1 MTLATQSTI
10 PHLTASI
17 ASALSEQT
25 RLNIVS
31 LGNTL
36 VLPDDANEVEIKHVI
51 GCMGLMQSGIEKS
64 DAALRYNIGR
74 AVMALAS
81 CGEEKQDIEQA
92 IDAANLPQLLK
103 RSAKTISNW
112 AYVARMIPPEELRDV
127 SWTVLSEAAAA
138 PPKDTAAALEW
149 RKKRQELLEEAAEKP
164 EEFTAK
170 KTRERVKELQTQLN
184 PSTGAERPVREST
197 NELLLRYV
205 KLSRLANVAHSGQL
219 REIGFD
225 SVGVLVDM
233 IEALGNELVN
243 RDVVEPDPL
252 EESLY
257 WIKKPQ
263 DAEEV

>member
-1 MTLATQSTI
+1 MKLANQTKSILETI
-10 PHLTASI
+10 AINLA
-17 ASALSEQT
+17 EQT
-25 RLNIVS
+25 RQNISTDGVS
-31 LGNTL
+31 L
-36 VLPDDANEVEIKHVI
+36 VFPEDATEGELKHVVSRL
-51 GCMGLMQSGIEKS
+51 GAMQGSTEKLDS
-64 DAALRYNIGR
+64 MLRYFIGR
-74 AVMALAS
+74 TILTIVAACPIKRTLEEVVDEMNLAELV
-81 CGEEKQDIEQA
+81 G
-92 IDAANLPQLLK
+92 
-103 RSAKTISNW
+103 RSASTVRNW
-112 AYVARMIPPEELRDV
+112 AYVAKVIPPEDLKAV

-184 PSTGAERPVREST
+184 PPTGAERPVREST

>member
-1 MTLATQSTI
+1 MTLATQDTI
-10 PHLTASI
+10 PKLTASI
-17 ASALSEQT
+17 AAALAEQT

-51 GCMGLMQSGIEKS
+51 GCLGLMHNGIEKS

-74 AVMALAS
+74 AVMALAA
-81 CGEEKQDIEQA
+81 CGTERREIEEV
-92 IDAANLPQLLK
+92 IDEANLPQLLK
-103 RSAKTISNW
+103 RSPSTIKNW
-112 AYVARMIPPEELRDV
+112 AYVARVIPPEELRDV

-138 PPKDTAAALEW
+138 PPKDPSAALEW

-164 EEFTAK
+164 EEMTAK
-170 KTRERVKELQTQLN
+170 KVRERVKELQTQLN

-205 KLSRLANVAHSGQL
+205 KLSRLLGVAKPLEL
-219 REIGFD
+219 REIGID
-225 SVGVLVDM
+225 TPGVLTDM
-233 IEALGNELVN
+233 LEELSNELVN
-243 RDVVEPDPL
+243 RDVVQPDPL
-252 EESLY
+252 AESFY